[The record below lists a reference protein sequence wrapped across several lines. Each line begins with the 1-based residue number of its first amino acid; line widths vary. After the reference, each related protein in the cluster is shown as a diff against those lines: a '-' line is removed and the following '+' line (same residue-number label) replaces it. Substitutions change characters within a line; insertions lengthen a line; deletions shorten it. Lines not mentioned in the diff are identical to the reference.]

1 MSIFKLGPRVTN
13 NVDGR
18 DGFIVSSPYNKLVP
32 VAIEQSTR
40 KELWPEVQVTL
51 KPQEEQLIVMGGEYK
66 PPKGFPLN
74 I

>member
-1 MSIFKLGPRVTN
+1 MSIFKLGQRVTN

-40 KELWPEVQVTL
+40 KELCPEVQVTL